1 MAGADAITLG
11 VAPLDA
17 AYVLYLGG
25 SPVLKRSFALVIL
38 LLAGCAT
45 NPVTGKS
52 ELALVSESQE
62 IQMGQQAA
70 EEAKA
75 TYGLVDNPAL
85 QQYVSS
91 IGLKIAKGTERPDLP
106 WAFYV
111 IDDASVNAFAL
122 PGGPVFITRGI
133 LGAMSNEAELAS
145 VLGHEIG
152 HITARHSVQQMSQQQ
167 LASLG
172 LGLGS
177 VLSSKVAQFSGALG
191 QGLQLLFLKYSRDDE
206 SQADALGFRY
216 MVQDNYD
223 PRQMAAMFKILDRE
237 TPASGRLPAW
247 LSSHPDPGN
256 RYQTAIQRVDSLNR
270 DLSRMVVNQAVF
282 LSHINWLVYGENPRE
297 GYVKDGRFYH
307 PDLKFQFQV
316 PSGWRVQNS
325 KQSVVAVSAQQDAMI
340 QLSLGQG
347 APSAA
352 LQQFLG
358 QQGIQAGQV
367 SSAAINGL
375 PAASGYFQAQTQD
388 GTLAGLVTYISYGG
402 NTYQLLAYTPAAQLN
417 AYNTTFRQVSGSFS
431 PLTDAAALSVQPR
444 KIEVVKLPSRMTL
457 AQFYARYPSS
467 IPMEEVAIINGV
479 ETGTTLAAGTE
490 VKRVR

>member
-1 MAGADAITLG
+1 MLRQ
-11 VAPLDA
+11 
-17 AYVLYLGG
+17 
-25 SPVLKRSFALVIL
+25 SSALALL

-75 TYGLVDNPAL
+75 AYGLVDNAAL

-91 IGLKIAKGTERPDLP
+91 VGLKLAKGTERPNLP

-133 LGAMSNEAELAS
+133 LGAMNSEAELAS

-167 LASLG
+167 LYTLG

-177 VLSSKVAQFSGALG
+177 ILSPAVARNSGLLS
-191 QGLQLLFLKYSRDDE
+191 QGLQVLFLKYSRDDE

-223 PRQMAAMFKILDRE
+223 PRQMAALFHTLDRE
-237 TPASGRLPAW
+237 TPAEGRLPTW
-247 LSSHPDPGN
+247 LATHPDPGN
-256 RYQTAIQRVDSLNR
+256 RYQIALQRVDSINR
-270 DLSRMVVNQAVF
+270 DLSKMTVDRTDF
-282 LSHINWLVYGENPRE
+282 LNHTNGIVYGENPRE
-297 GYVKDGRFYH
+297 GYFKDGRFYH
-307 PDLKFQFQV
+307 PDLKFQFQL
-316 PSGWRVQNS
+316 PSGWQTQNT
-325 KQSVVAVSAQQDAMI
+325 KAAVMAMSGQQDAMF
-340 QLSLGQG
+340 QLTLGQG
-347 APSAA
+347 TPSSA

-358 QQGIQAGQV
+358 QQGIQQGQV
-367 SSAAINGL
+367 STASINGF
-375 PAASGYFQAQTQD
+375 PAATGYFQAQTQQ
-388 GTLAGLVTYISYGG
+388 GNLAGLVSYVSYDG
-402 NTYQLLAYTPAAQLN
+402 NTYQMLAYTGASQLN
-417 AYNTTFRQVSGSFS
+417 AYDPTFHQIIGSFAR
-431 PLTDAAALSVQPR
+431 LTDQAALNVQPK
-444 KIEVVKLPSRMTL
+444 KIELVTLPSRMTL
-457 AQFYARYPSS
+457 AQFYQRYPSS
-467 IPMEEVAIINGV
+467 IPVEEVAIINGV
-479 ETGTTLAAGTE
+479 ETTTTLEAGSLA
-490 VKRVR
+490 KRVK

>member
-1 MAGADAITLG
+1 M
-11 VAPLDA
+11 
-17 AYVLYLGG
+17 
-25 SPVLKRSFALVIL
+25 LKRSSALVL
-38 LLAGCAT
+38 LLFAGCAT
-45 NPVTGKS
+45 NPVSGKS
-52 ELALVSESQE
+52 ELALVSEAQE
-62 IQMGQQAA
+62 IQMGQQGAQD
-70 EEAKA
+70 AKA

-91 IGLKIAKGTERPDLP
+91 IGLKIAKGTERPKLP

-133 LGAMSNEAELAS
+133 LGAMHSEGELAS

-167 LASLG
+167 LATLG

-177 VLSSKVAQFSGALG
+177 ILSSKVAEFSGPLS

-216 MVQDNYD
+216 MMQSDYD
-223 PRQMAAMFKILDRE
+223 PRQMAAMFKTLDRE
-237 TPASGRLPAW
+237 APAEGRLPTW
-247 LSSHPDPGN
+247 LATHPDPGD
-256 RYQTAIQRVDSLNR
+256 RYQTAIQRVDSLHR
-270 DLSRMVVNQAVF
+270 DLSRMVVNQAPF
-282 LSHINWLVYGENPRE
+282 LAHTNGLVYGENPRE
-297 GYVKDGRFYH
+297 GYVKNGFFYH
-307 PDLKFQFQV
+307 PDLRFQFQI
-316 PSGWRVQNS
+316 PSGWKVQNT
-325 KQSVVAVSAQQDAMI
+325 KQAVVAVSANQDAMI

-352 LQQFLG
+352 LQTFLG

-375 PAASGYFQAQTQD
+375 PAASGYFQAQTQS
-388 GTLAGLVTYISYGG
+388 GALAGLVSYISYGG
-402 NTYQLLAYTPAAQLN
+402 NTYRLLTYTTAAQFN
-417 AYNTTFRQVSGSFS
+417 AYNATFRQLSGSFA
-431 PLTDAAALSVQPR
+431 PLTDAAALGVQPNR
-444 KIEVVKLPSRMTL
+444 IEIVKLPTRMTL
-457 AQFYARYPSS
+457 AEFYSRYPSS
-467 IPMEEVAIINGV
+467 IPVEEVAIINGV